1 MTRAESETLLRS
13 LGLRPTPQRML
24 ILQAILNSPGHISAE
39 HIYEQVREE
48 YPHINI
54 STIYRTLE
62 LLKEHH
68 AISVTDLGQGS
79 VLYELLKEK
88 RHHHMVCL
96 SCGKILEFD
105 HRFLEPLETA
115 LEKEYRFKA
124 QIDHFAIFGLCAD
137 CLLTGSRPIRKVS
150 LWDRDPVGRD
160 GKGEEDD

>member
-1 MTRAESETLLRS
+1 MTRAESAMLLRS

-39 HIYEQVREE
+39 DIYEQVREE

-68 AISVTDLGQGS
+68 AICVTDLGRGS
-79 VLYELLKEK
+79 VLYELLREK
-88 RHHHMVCL
+88 RHHHMVCQC
-96 SCGKILEFD
+96 CGKILEFD
-105 HRFLEPLETA
+105 HRFLKPLEAA
-115 LEKEYRFKA
+115 LEEEYRFKA
-124 QIDHFAIFGLCAD
+124 QIDHLAIFGLCVD
-137 CLLTGSRPIRKVS
+137 CLLTGSHPTGPTGIPRETPRH
-150 LWDRDPVGRD
+150 

>member
-1 MTRAESETLLRS
+1 MTGRRAESETLLRS

-39 HIYEQVREE
+39 DIYEQVREE

-62 LLKEHH
+62 LLKDHH
-68 AISVTDLGQGS
+68 AICVTDLGRGS
-79 VLYELLKEK
+79 VVYELLREE

-96 SCGKILEFD
+96 CCGKILEFD

-115 LEKEYRFKA
+115 LEEEHRFTA

-137 CLLTGSRPIRKVS
+137 CLLVGSRPTGI
-150 LWDRDPVGRD
+150 PRD

>member
-1 MTRAESETLLRS
+1 
-13 LGLRPTPQRML
+13 ML
-24 ILQAILNSPGHISAE
+24 ILQAILNSPRHICAE
-39 HIYEQVREE
+39 DIYEQVREE

-79 VLYELLKEK
+79 VLYELLKEE

-96 SCGKILEFD
+96 SCGKIFEFD
-105 HRFLEPLETA
+105 HRFLQPLEAA
-115 LEKEYRFKA
+115 LEEGYRFKA
-124 QIDHFAIFGLCAD
+124 RIDHFAVFGLCAD